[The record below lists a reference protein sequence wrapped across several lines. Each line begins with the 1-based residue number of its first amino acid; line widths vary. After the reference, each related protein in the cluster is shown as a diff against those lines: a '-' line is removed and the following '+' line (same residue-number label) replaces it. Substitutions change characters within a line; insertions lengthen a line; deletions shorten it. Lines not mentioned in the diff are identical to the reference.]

1 MPDSTVSLTLPELG
15 NPLLE
20 KTVVG
25 LMGFSE
31 NFQLGLFQLIGTPPK
46 SQSHLSQQTQVEA
59 YPSLPSSQFSA
70 SVWNGE
76 LLQKELKYADSP
88 LARSHPAFG

>member
-1 MPDSTVSLTLPELG
+1 MPNSTVSLTLPELG

-46 SQSHLSQQTQVEA
+46 SQSHLLRHKWKLILHFLA
-59 YPSLPSSQFSA
+59 ASSQPP
-70 SVWNGE
+70 W
-76 LLQKELKYADSP
+76 
-88 LARSHPAFG
+88 